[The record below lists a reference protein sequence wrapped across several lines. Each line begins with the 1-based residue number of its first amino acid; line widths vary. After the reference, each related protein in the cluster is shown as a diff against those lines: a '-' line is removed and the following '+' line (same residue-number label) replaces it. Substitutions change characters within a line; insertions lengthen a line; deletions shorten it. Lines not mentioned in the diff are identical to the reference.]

1 LYWSPNLEPRQKI
14 FRTLLGI
21 GLVLIIGT
29 TGYHVIEGW
38 PLLDGLYMTVITI
51 TTIGFKEVHELG
63 THGKLFTLFII
74 VIGIGMVGQAIV
86 TGGRWVIE
94 GELQN
99 VITRR
104 RSMKAI
110 EKIKN
115 HFIICGFGR
124 MGAFVCSEF
133 HARGIPFV
141 VVENNIK
148 TQDRINQAGYFL
160 SPGDATQEEV
170 LIAARIMTARGLVS
184 VLNSDASNVYVV
196 LTAREL
202 NPKLQIVARAAEE
215 HAEKKLLRAGANRVI
230 SPYRIGGMRMVIG
243 ILKPAVMNFIE
254 VAMDHRQMDIELE
267 EVRVAKNSVYSG
279 KKLADTDIRK
289 ELNLI
294 VIAVRKKD
302 GKMVFNPGPNTTIE
316 DEDILISMGEKDSL
330 ESFHQKAGVN
340 SKD

>member
-1 LYWSPNLEPRQKI
+1 MEPSQKI
-14 FRTLLGI
+14 FRTLAGI
-21 GLVLIIGT
+21 ALVLAIGT
-29 TGYHVIEGW
+29 TGYHIVEGW
-38 PLLDGLYMTVITI
+38 PLLDGLYMTAITI
-51 TTIGFKEVHELG
+51 TTIGFKEVHDLSN
-63 THGKLFTLFII
+63 HGKLFTLFII
-74 VIGIGMVGQAIV
+74 IIGIGVVGQALI
-86 TGGRWVIE
+86 TTGRWVVE

-141 VVENNIK
+141 VVENDVK
-148 TQDRINQAGYFL
+148 TQDRINEAGYFL

-170 LIAARIMTARGLVS
+170 LVAARIMTARGLVS

-202 NPKLQIVARAAEE
+202 NPKLQIIARAAEE

-230 SPYRIGGMRMVIG
+230 SPYRIGGMRMVMG

-254 VAMDHRQMDIELE
+254 VAIDHKQMDIELE

-279 KKLADTDIRK
+279 KSLAETDIRK

-294 VIAVRKKD
+294 IIAIRKKD
-302 GKMVFNPGPNTTIE
+302 GKMVFNPGPNTFIE
-316 DEDILISMGEKDSL
+316 DEDTLISMGERQNL
-330 ESFHQKAGVN
+330 EIFHEKAGTN
-340 SKD
+340 WSA